1 MIKNDRQVFSGQG
14 GYFCALSLCSEPR
27 EMGGYDMERR
37 VLIIGGSL
45 CLVNDGS
52 LSIEEMYEQVKGLFS
67 L

>member
-1 MIKNDRQVFSGQG
+1 
-14 GYFCALSLCSEPR
+14 
-27 EMGGYDMERR
+27 MERR

-52 LSIEEMYEQVKGLFS
+52 LSLDEMYEQVKGLFS